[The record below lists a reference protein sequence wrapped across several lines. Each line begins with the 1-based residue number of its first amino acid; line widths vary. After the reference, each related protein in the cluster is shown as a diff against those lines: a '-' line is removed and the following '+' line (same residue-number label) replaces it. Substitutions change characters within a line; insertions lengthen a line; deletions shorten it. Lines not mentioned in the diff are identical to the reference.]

1 MLADWRHHCPLS
13 PQHLVFPSP
22 AGGPLDLDTF
32 RSRIFR
38 PAVMRAGLPPSTR
51 IHDLRHT
58 SASLYLQS
66 GATLREVME
75 IHGWRQMQTAVR
87 YLHTGGELTQAAD
100 RVSAARAAALR
111 AADRPGVFLVETPLG
126 IGFALG

>member
-1 MLADWRHHCPLS
+1 MARTAARHQPPTWS
-13 PQHLVFPSP
+13 SRRGT
-22 AGGPLDLDTF
+22 ARPLDLDTF
-32 RSRIFR
+32 RARVFR
-38 PAVMRAGLPPSTR
+38 PAVLRAGLPPSTR

-87 YLHTGGELTQAAD
+87 YLHTGGELTEAAD
-100 RVSAARAAALR
+100 RVSAARTAALDTAAAR
-111 AADRPGVFLVETPLG
+111 EM
-126 IGFALG
+126 